1 MEPANDPVPGRNL
14 KLGLIIGGIVIAQI
28 VGFII
33 LFTRNGLPKDPDI
46 LKEQEARAA
55 YSAPKEAHE

>member
-1 MEPANDPVPGRNL
+1 MDTSTDPIPGRNL
-14 KLGLIIGGIVIAQI
+14 KLGLIIGGIVIAQM
-28 VGFII
+28 VVFII

-55 YSAPKEAHE
+55 YSASKEAHE